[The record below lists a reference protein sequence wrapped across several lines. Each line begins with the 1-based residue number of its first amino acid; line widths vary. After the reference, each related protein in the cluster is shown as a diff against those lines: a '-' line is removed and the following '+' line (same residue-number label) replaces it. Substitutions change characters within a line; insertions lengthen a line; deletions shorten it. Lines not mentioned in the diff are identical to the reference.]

1 MTEVNKTNKG
11 KVNNKPEAFI
21 AILVSVIY
29 VDDVISDCEV
39 ERLLFS
45 ISQLKAMKNY
55 SENYLYKTINRLVNI
70 IHKQGVESLLAAG
83 IKALPHK
90 LRETTFAVATDIIL
104 ADGQVTN
111 KESEILEHLRK
122 KLEISELRASMLI
135 ESMLIKNMIDFEF
148 D

>member
-11 KVNNKPEAFI
+11 KVNNKPEAFM

-45 ISQLKAMKNY
+45 ISQLKALKNY

-122 KLEISELRASMLI
+122 NLEISELRASMLI